1 MHFLPRTFQIYHLSH
16 LDSSHYLCTQDI
28 YPNLLSMRYLNL
40 FVCLFF
46 FYSCTS
52 QSTPNV
58 VEGAPDHVKSYG
70 TVITDEGRM
79 NPEELKMA
87 LAEKDTVDCT
97 FSGVIQETCAMKG
110 CWMTMDAGMG
120 EDMRVTFKD
129 YGFFV
134 PKEGQSGRE
143 AVLKGKA
150 YKSVTEV
157 DMLRHYA
164 EDAGKSK
171 EEVMAITEPE
181 VAISFEA
188 EGVLIY
194 E

>member
-1 MHFLPRTFQIYHLSH
+1 MKHLFLIATTFILVSC
-16 LDSSHYLCTQDI
+16 SSQTQ
-28 YPNLLSMRYLNL
+28 
-40 FVCLFF
+40 
-46 FYSCTS
+46 
-52 QSTPNV
+52 PNV
-58 VEGAPDHVKSYG
+58 VEGAPDNVKSYG

-79 NPEELKMA
+79 SPEDLRMA
-87 LAEKDTVDCT
+87 LAKADTVDCT
-97 FSGVIQETCAMKG
+97 FAGVIQETCAMKG
-110 CWMTMDAGMG
+110 CWMTMDAGMD

-143 AVLKGKA
+143 AVMKGKA

-164 EDAGKSK
+164 EDAGKSE